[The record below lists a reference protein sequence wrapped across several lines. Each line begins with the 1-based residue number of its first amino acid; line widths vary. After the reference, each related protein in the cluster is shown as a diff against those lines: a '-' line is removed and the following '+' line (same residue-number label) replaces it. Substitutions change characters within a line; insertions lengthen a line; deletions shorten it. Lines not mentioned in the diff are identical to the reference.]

1 MVITKLAVLLFFIVV
16 AFSAFNGD
24 HFSDF
29 APNGFDGIES
39 AAALIFFAYIGFDA
53 VSTAGEETR
62 KPGRDL
68 PIAIVG
74 SLVIAAVIYIL
85 VAVAAVG
92 ALPADQ
98 LAGQDAPLAIA
109 LSEGAGI
116 GWGRSSRS
124 SSSTSRSSGSGDRS
138 PTWSAASASR
148 SCRSSRSS
156 APRSAST

>member
-85 VAVAAVG
+85 VAVPSARSRRTSS
-92 ALPADQ
+92 PA
-98 LAGQDAPLAIA
+98 
-109 LSEGAGI
+109 
-116 GWGRSSRS
+116 RTRRSRS
-124 SSSTSRSSGSGDRS
+124 PSQRGPGSG
-138 PTWSAASASR
+138 
-148 SCRSSRSS
+148 
-156 APRSAST
+156 